1 MTSGTISVGDVA
13 RGGEVVVGLAG
24 VSAGTSAGT
33 LADALT
39 GDCDIIR

>member
-1 MTSGTISVGDVA
+1 MTSGKISVGDAA

-24 VSAGTSAGT
+24 VSAGT

-39 GDCDIIR
+39 GDCDIIL